1 MHRQLPVYLAELDD
15 YELDTEELKN
25 VAGGNWTGNC
35 IYKLIKTGW
44 RKVLHKK
51 TFVACC
57 FSICLLV
64 NLLCFPTALAAEIL
78 REVVPLERNHV
89 PLHLERYIEQDGQK
103 KKPVLFVHG
112 VTYSSHEFDVDYK
125 DYSLARYFAR
135 HGFEVWLLD
144 IAGFGNSGSVR
155 DGFLPDSDYAAE
167 DIAAAVRCI
176 LKRNQIS
183 SMDVLGWSWGT
194 VTSGRFAARHPEMVR
209 RLVLYAPIVAGL
221 GEQQMEEPFHI
232 NTWIHAAEDFQTT
245 TDGDIDFSIV
255 EKPVADTY
263 LSNAWRNDKTSSPNG
278 GRRDLLV
285 SPDARL
291 IPTLGIKAPT
301 LIIAGSKDPYV
312 SPALCEEAYKTLR
325 NKDSGLVIIKGAGHA
340 MLMERPYYRR
350 FRENVRA
357 FLNKG
362 AR

>member
-1 MHRQLPVYLAELDD
+1 MATKKAELTI
-15 YELDTEELKN
+15 E
-25 VAGGNWTGNC
+25 
-35 IYKLIKTGW
+35 II
-44 RKVLHKK
+44 RKAL
-51 TFVACC
+51 
-57 FSICLLV
+57 FSFSVCLLLH
-64 NLLCFPTALAAEIL
+64 LLCLSSALAAEIL

-89 PLHLERYIEQDGQK
+89 PLHLERYIEKGGGRKQ
-103 KKPVLFVHG
+103 PLLLVHG
-112 VTYSSHEFDVDYK
+112 VTYSSHEFDLDYK

-144 IAGFGNSGSVR
+144 IAGFGNSGSVG

-167 DIAAAVRCI
+167 DIASAVRCI
-176 LKRNQIS
+176 LQRNQVS
-183 SMDVLGWSWGT
+183 AVDVLGWSWGT
-194 VTSGRFAARHPEMVR
+194 VTSGRFAARHPGMVR

-221 GEQQMEEPFHI
+221 GEQQVAEPFHT
-232 NTWIHAAEDFQTT
+232 NTWIHAVEDFQTAP
-245 TDGDIDFSIV
+245 DGGIDFSIV

-285 SPDARL
+285 SPETRL
-291 IPTLGIKAPT
+291 IPTADIKVPT

-312 SPALCEEAYKTLR
+312 SPALCEEAYKTLPNR
-325 NKDSGLVIIKGAGHA
+325 ESRLEIIEGAGHA

-350 FRENVRA
+350 FRAKVRA
-357 FLNKG
+357 FLSKG